1 MPYCPEADR
10 PWDVT
15 ENSLVSVPVPIPHIK
30 MELGIQVWFF
40 KNIKSGFWSQFKKV
54 RSSSDPVPTNS
65 DWNQWLASH

>member
-1 MPYCPEADR
+1 MPYCPEADH

-40 KNIKSGFWSQFKKV
+40 KNIKSGFWSQFK
-54 RSSSDPVPTNS
+54 NS
-65 DWNQWLASH
+65 DLVLIQFLLTQTGTSG